1 MASSIFRSSPRI
13 RQRTRTWLAAA
24 VFVVVFAVTGTG
36 SAAAGVDASR
46 FLDTPDGL
54 HIEVR
59 ESDTSI
65 QSVPP
70 LDSSPLSREAFIDG
84 GHTGEISGPAGTKI
98 TGAVFE
104 AGYQIGYPVLFA
116 PDGIDVELKTPDLSV
131 NAGVNASV
139 GPSIQVGPLGPSGGG
154 SFTLGANAGATSTLI
169 PAQSLKFKVKY
180 GDIRDVPLAQVQ
192 LGSPVAYAGF
202 GGVHLKVAGALG
214 PVTVRPY
221 TRMSMTTATGQ
232 YSVVTY
238 GRAIQL

>member
-1 MASSIFRSSPRI
+1 MGTLVFRS
-13 RQRTRTWLAAA
+13 RQAMRRRSLVWVAAA
-24 VFVVVFAVTGTG
+24 LATTLFTLAGTG

-84 GHTGEISGPAGTKI
+84 GHVGEISGPAGAVI
-98 TGAVFE
+98 TGASFE

-116 PDGIDVELKTPDLSV
+116 PDGIDVEMKTPDLSV

-139 GPSIQVGPLGPSGGG
+139 GPSIQVGPMGPSGGG

-232 YSVVTY
+232 YSVVTC